1 MSYPVLMM
9 IGGAFLFLFAPL
21 FARDRGPQFVTR
33 IRMNGLLMI
42 VIGIMFAFPV

>member
-21 FARDRGPQFVTR
+21 LSRSGHPQHITR
-33 IRMNGLLMI
+33 IRMNGLMMA
-42 VIGIMFAFPV
+42 VIGLMFTFSG